1 MLLLVG
7 PLDCSEVNSIVAPF
21 SQAFVSGANFPVSSN
36 SLSVIFLAAVGFE
49 ASIVSSGKAY
59 TVFINPVFSNNSTFA
74 QDVPR
79 SVAHIDITSATAS
92 KLNEYFQ
99 TTHR

>member
-1 MLLLVG
+1 VLLLVG

-49 ASIVSSGKAY
+49 ASIVSAGKAF
-59 TVFINPVFSNNSTFA
+59 TAFVKLVFSNNPTFA

-79 SVAHIDITSATAS
+79 SVAHVDITSPMAS
-92 KLNEYFQ
+92 KINEYFQ